1 MDRAAVGHD
10 RVHVTSAVYAD
21 PVAYRLLGVCVT
33 PPANDLR
40 VTLDTL
46 EDLLNKVSAEEQDLR
61 YLAGGPLVILNACE
75 TGPARNL
82 PHVKLQNAMFQLGAQ
97 GVVVTEVSVWI
108 SLGHEVAT
116 QLIDRLAR
124 GEPVSD
130 ALTAV
135 RRKLLE
141 QKKNPLGLLYVY
153 YGDPAA
159 TLRR

>member
-1 MDRAAVGHD
+1 
-10 RVHVTSAVYAD
+10 
-21 PVAYRLLGVCVT
+21 
-33 PPANDLR
+33 
-40 VTLDTL
+40 
-46 EDLLNKVSAEEQDLR
+46 
-61 YLAGGPLVILNACE
+61 VILNACE

-82 PHVKLQNAMFQLGAQ
+82 PYVKLQNAMFQLGAQ

-116 QLIDRLAR
+116 QLIDRLAQ
-124 GEPVSD
+124 GEHVSD

-135 RRKLLE
+135 RRRLHEEKR
-141 QKKNPLGLLYVY
+141 NPLGLLYAY